1 MSPTEGTG
9 LIPKPIR
16 YRRYS
21 ALVQLVPSGIGAQTS
36 KRKARPSGAAMAAA
50 SKLLLESMRQRLPG
64 GVALPAAD
72 FITKLTQTVP
82 LLLVSYMR

>member
-9 LIPKPIR
+9 RIPKPMR

-21 ALVQLVPSGIGAQTS
+21 ALVQLVPSGIGAQTN

-50 SKLLLESMRQRLPG
+50 RTDARLPD
-64 GVALPAAD
+64 GVRSDRRRFETIA
-72 FITKLTQTVP
+72 
-82 LLLVSYMR
+82 